1 MKPEIIGKSK
11 ALYSTWFFLPTYH
24 LLFDAGDG
32 VSANLG
38 IHTGEINYIFLS
50 HTHKDHFL
58 GIYNICTFAKR
69 ISRKKKKIIK
79 FYYYNKEIDFV
90 SKLKKSLKEMDLDKV
105 LDFIPFEYGEKI
117 NIESKKYIIPFSVN
131 HTARYYPR
139 KINACGFSL
148 CEKRKTLNSE
158 TLKKINELS
167 KDERTKFMIDL
178 KKNKKEKEIY
188 NYIDHKLVTY
198 CGDSLPVDL
207 KYIESSEIIMHECTF
222 LTKKEVDGA
231 HTNLEDLIKH
241 LKKIENKE
249 KIRKIILYHITEK
262 YLREQK
268 DYKKIIEDKT
278 KILEIPIEIVEIGKI
293 YTTR

>member
-24 LLFDAGDG
+24 LLFDIGDG

-58 GIYNICTFAKR
+58 GIYNICNFAKR
-69 ISRKKKKIIK
+69 ISKKNKKTIK
-79 FYYYNKEIDFV
+79 FYYYNKEKDFII
-90 SKLKKSLKEMDLDKV
+90 KLEKSLKEMDLDKV

-117 NIESKKYIIPFSVN
+117 EIESKKYIIPFPVEHS
-131 HTARYYPR
+131 AKYYPK

-148 CEKRKTLNSE
+148 CEERKMLNSE
-158 TLKKINELS
+158 TLKNINELS

-207 KYIESSEIIMHECTF
+207 KYIENSEIIMHECTF

-241 LKKIENKE
+241 LKKIKNKD

-268 DYKKIIEDKT
+268 DYKEIIKKEV
-278 KILEIPIEIVEIGKI
+278 KILDINVEIVELGKI
-293 YTTR
+293 YKTR

>member
-24 LLFDAGDG
+24 LLFDIGDG

-58 GIYNICTFAKR
+58 GIYNICNFAKR
-69 ISRKKKKIIK
+69 ISRKNKKTIK
-79 FYYYNKEIDFV
+79 FYYYNKEKDFV
-90 SKLKKSLKEMDLDKV
+90 SKLEKSLKEIGLDKV

-117 NIESKKYIIPFSVN
+117 DIESKKYIIPFPVN

-148 CEKRKTLNSE
+148 CEKRKMLNPE
-158 TLKKINELS
+158 TLKKVNELS
-167 KDERTKFMIDL
+167 KEERARFMVEL
-178 KKNKKEKEIY
+178 KESKKENEIY

-207 KYIESSEIIMHECTF
+207 QYIENSEIIMHECTF

-231 HTNLEDLIKH
+231 HTNLEDLIEH
-241 LKKIENKE
+241 FKKIENKN
-249 KIRKIILYHITEK
+249 KIRKIVIYHITEK
-262 YLREQK
+262 YLREQR
-268 DYKKIIEDKT
+268 DYKEIIEKAFKT
-278 KILEIPIEIVEIGKI
+278 IDIKVEVVELGKI
-293 YTTR
+293 YKTR

>member
-24 LLFDAGDG
+24 LLFDIGDG

-58 GIYNICTFAKR
+58 GIYNICNFAKR
-69 ISRKKKKIIK
+69 ISRKNKKTIK
-79 FYYYNKEIDFV
+79 FYYYNKEKDFV
-90 SKLKKSLKEMDLDKV
+90 SKLEKSLKEIGLDKV

-117 NIESKKYIIPFSVN
+117 DIESKKYIIPFPVN

-148 CEKRKTLNSE
+148 CEKRKMLNPE
-158 TLKKINELS
+158 TLKKVNELS
-167 KDERTKFMIDL
+167 KEERARFMVEL
-178 KKNKKEKEIY
+178 KESKKENEIY

-207 KYIESSEIIMHECTF
+207 QYIENSEIIMHECTF

-231 HTNLEDLIKH
+231 HTNLEDLIEH
-241 LKKIENKE
+241 FKKIENKN
-249 KIRKIILYHITEK
+249 KIRKIVIYHITEK
-262 YLREQK
+262 YLREQR
-268 DYKKIIEDKT
+268 DYKEIIEKAFKT
-278 KILEIPIEIVEIGKI
+278 IDIKVEVVELG
-293 YTTR
+293 

>member
-24 LLFDAGDG
+24 LLFDIGDG

-58 GIYNICTFAKR
+58 GIYNICNFAKR
-69 ISRKKKKIIK
+69 ISKKNKKTIK
-79 FYYYNKEIDFV
+79 FYYYNKEKDFII
-90 SKLKKSLKEMDLDKV
+90 KLEKSLKEMGLDKV
-105 LDFIPFEYGEKI
+105 LNFIPFEYGEKI
-117 NIESKKYIIPFSVN
+117 EIESKKYIIPFSVE
-131 HTARYYPR
+131 HSAKYYPK

-148 CEKRKTLNSE
+148 CENRKMLNQE
-158 TLKKINELS
+158 ILEKINELS
-167 KDERTKFMIDL
+167 KEDRIKFMIDL
-178 KKNKKEKEIY
+178 KKSKKENEIY

-198 CGDSLPVDL
+198 CGDSLPVEL
-207 KYIESSEIIMHECTF
+207 KYIENSEIIMHECTF

-241 LKKIENKE
+241 FKKIENKK
-249 KIRKIILYHITEK
+249 KIRKIVIYHITEK
-262 YLREQK
+262 YLREQR
-268 DYKKIIEDKT
+268 DYKEIIEKAFKELDIK
-278 KILEIPIEIVEIGKI
+278 VEVVELGKI
-293 YTTR
+293 YKTR